1 MPKTF
6 EENIYMLEETVQK
19 LERGDVS
26 LDESLSLFEHGVK
39 LSKECQ
45 KMLDTAEK
53 KVNIL
58 INGEK
63 QEFDEA
69 YEN

>member
-6 EENIYMLEETVQK
+6 EENISMLEETVQK

-26 LDESLSLFEHGVK
+26 LDESLSLFEQGVK

>member
-6 EENIYMLEETVQK
+6 EENISMLEETVQK
-19 LERGDVS
+19 LEKGDVS
-26 LDESLSLFEHGVK
+26 LDESLSLFEQGVK

-45 KMLDTAEK
+45 KMLDNAEK